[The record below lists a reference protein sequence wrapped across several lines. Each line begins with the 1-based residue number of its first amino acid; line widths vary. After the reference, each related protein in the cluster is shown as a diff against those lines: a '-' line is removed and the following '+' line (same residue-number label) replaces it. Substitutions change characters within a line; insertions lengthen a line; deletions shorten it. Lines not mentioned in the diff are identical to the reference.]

1 MLTGHV
7 AVAIGAHGIRST
19 VPLWLLIIAS
29 QLPDWADAALCIG
42 GIRSSTPGLYSHA
55 LLPVAILATVAA
67 AAYFL
72 WRRDAAGGLMIA
84 AVVVTHLLGD
94 YVTGLKPT
102 WEGGPVMGLNLY
114 ARPAVDFVFEAAV
127 LTAGW
132 LLYQRSFPAGRRYSR
147 DVAMVFIALLVIQAA
162 ADIAISVSP
171 GMSKC

>member
-7 AVAIGAHGIRST
+7 AIAIGAHGLRNT
-19 VPLWLLIIAS
+19 VPLWLLLFAS

-42 GIRSSTPGLYSHA
+42 GIRTSTPGLYSHA
-55 LLPVAILATVAA
+55 FLPVAILAIAAA

-72 WRRDAAGGLMIA
+72 WRRDAAGSVMIA
-84 AVVVTHLLGD
+84 AVVITHVLGD

-102 WEGGPVMGLNLY
+102 WDGGPMIGLNFY
-114 ARPAVDFVFEAAV
+114 AMPALDFIFEAAV

-132 LLYQRSFPAGRRYSR
+132 LLYQRSFPTGRRYSR
-147 DVAMVFIALLVIQAA
+147 DVVLVLVSLLLIQAA

>member
-1 MLTGHV
+1 MLTGHI
-7 AVAIGAHGIRST
+7 AVAIGAHGLRSA
-19 VPLWLLIIAS
+19 VPLWLLVVAS

-55 LLPVAILATVAA
+55 LLPVAILAGVTAA
-67 AAYFL
+67 AHFV
-72 WRRDAAGGLMIA
+72 WRRDAAGSLLIA
-84 AVVVTHLLGD
+84 AVVITHVLGD

-102 WEGGPVMGLNLY
+102 WAGGPVIGLNFY
-114 ARPAVDFVFEAAV
+114 AMPALDFIFEAAV

-132 LLYQRSFPAGRRYSR
+132 LFYQRSFPAARRYSL
-147 DVAMVFIALLVIQAA
+147 DVAIVLISLLLIQAA